1 MRARFSRHWA
11 MAAMAAVVFVAGPS
25 RAAAPSIDASIEPAQ
40 IARKLVAVMEAR
52 SRGEEGHLFAPG
64 SYVVGM
70 HGDDY
75 ERLEPHRSY
84 LEREWSELLRE
95 MGARVGIRYEGEPR
109 VSMVPKDGVPRG
121 AVEVSVAGDP
131 GAPAER
137 FEPRGAPVRRYHLR
151 LLKGVSAEDVY
162 PLRPGETMTVG
173 RSTEC
178 DVALRDRRRLSE
190 DGVLIVVATLAQG
203 NGSRR
208 APAIPVIVELAH
220 QQTLRIWR
228 GPPRHCGDT
237 ASEGRDEREW
247 EGEAGHRLQEGCQGC
262 GAEDAG
268 HLEHHEHAAADG
280 DADPEAGIAVDAVA
294 VVGVSSSVPPR
305 RRDALLPSHFH
316 HLPDQINCINL
327 TWTPV
332 N

>member
-1 MRARFSRHWA
+1 MSWFDRVEQAC
-11 MAAMAAVVFVAGPS
+11 AAFVERTFAKTFPS
-25 RAAAPSIDASIEPAQ
+25 DLEPAQ

-178 DVALRDRRRLSE
+178 DVALRDPAVSRIHAFIEMDGAWPVVRDRGSTNGTFVNGKRIDQLRL
-190 DGVLIVVATLAQG
+190 G
-203 NGSRR
+203 
-208 APAIPVIVELAH
+208 
-220 QQTLRIWR
+220 
-228 GPPRHCGDT
+228 
-237 ASEGRDEREW
+237 
-247 EGEAGHRLQEGCQGC
+247 
-262 GAEDAG
+262 
-268 HLEHHEHAAADG
+268 DG
-280 DADPEAGIAVDAVA
+280 DVLKLGNTQLRLEVAD
-294 VVGVSSSVPPR
+294 R
-305 RRDALLPSHFH
+305 
-316 HLPDQINCINL
+316 
-327 TWTPV
+327 
-332 N
+332 